1 VVAPCRDKIS
11 RSETPST
18 SSITIAAPDGDSTY
32 SYSRTTFGSSS
43 EASTAASAR
52 NSSADSA
59 SASSSPRKYLIATE
73 VPEASWRASTTSPNP
88 PDPSVFTSV

>member
-1 VVAPCRDKIS
+1 MS

-18 SSITIAAPDGDSTY
+18 SSITIAAPAGDSTY

-52 NSSADSA
+52 NSSANFA
-59 SASSSPRKYLIATE
+59 SARSWLRRYLIATWL
-73 VPEASWRASTTSPNP
+73 PEASCRASTTSPNP
-88 PDPSVFTSV
+88 PEPSVLTSV

>member
-1 VVAPCRDKIS
+1 MVLPCLARIS

-18 SSITIAAPDGDSTY
+18 SSITIAAPPGDSAY

-52 NSSADSA
+52 KSAANSE
-59 SASSSPRKYLIATE
+59 SASSSPRKYLIATA
-73 VPEASWRASTTSPNP
+73 VPEASCRASTTSPNP
-88 PDPSVFTSV
+88 PEPSTFTSV

>member
-1 VVAPCRDKIS
+1 M
-11 RSETPST
+11 

-52 NSSADSA
+52 NIAANSW
-59 SASSSPRKYLIATE
+59 SASS
-73 VPEASWRASTTSPNP
+73 
-88 PDPSVFTSV
+88 